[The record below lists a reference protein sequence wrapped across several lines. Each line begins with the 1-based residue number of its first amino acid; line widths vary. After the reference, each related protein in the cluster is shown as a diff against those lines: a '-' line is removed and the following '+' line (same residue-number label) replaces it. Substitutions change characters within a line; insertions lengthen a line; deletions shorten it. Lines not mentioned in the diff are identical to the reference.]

1 MSKKKFILV
10 MGLYLLAIVGVYL
23 LCSMLLFPHAPSL
36 AKLVLGIVMLI
47 AMIINIIKIY
57 REKVKPTRAEFT
69 QTTNKKK

>member
-1 MSKKKFILV
+1 
-10 MGLYLLAIVGVYL
+10 
-23 LCSMLLFPHAPSL
+23 
-36 AKLVLGIVMLI
+36 MLI